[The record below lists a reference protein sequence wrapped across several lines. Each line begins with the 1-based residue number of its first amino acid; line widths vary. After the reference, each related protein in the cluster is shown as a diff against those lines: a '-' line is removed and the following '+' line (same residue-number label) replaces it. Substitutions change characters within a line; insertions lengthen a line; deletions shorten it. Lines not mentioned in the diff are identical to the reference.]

1 MAKRRTLKKTVLD
14 LDGIVMA
21 CLLGVTAFI
30 TFAEVAVRFVFHAP
44 LAHVAEAVPNL
55 FVWMTFLGVA
65 VAEKKGAHLGI
76 SLFASAPLRLRRV
89 LMAFRRAGTALF
101 FLIVGLYGL
110 RMSYGSLMR
119 GEMTPFGL
127 PASLFSLAVPVGSL
141 LILYRLAVSPI
152 LRGRP

>member
-1 MAKRRTLKKTVLD
+1 MAKWRTLKKTILD
-14 LDGIVMA
+14 LDGILMA
-21 CLLGVTAFI
+21 CLLGGMAFI
-30 TFAEVAVRFVFHAP
+30 TFVEVAVRFVFHAP
-44 LAHVAEAVPNL
+44 LAHAAEVVPHL
-55 FVWMTFLGVA
+55 FVWMTFLGIA

-76 SLFASAPLRLRRV
+76 SLFASAPPPLKRV
-89 LMAFRRAGTALF
+89 LMALRRAGTALF

-141 LILYRLAVSPI
+141 LILYRAGASAI
-152 LRGRP
+152 FRGRP